1 MFVWVLDAP
10 LKTVATGNWAYAN
23 NFVESKTFKI
33 IFNQINVA
41 SVVEGLTRLE
51 FLIARLN

>member
-33 IFNQINVA
+33 IFIQINVA